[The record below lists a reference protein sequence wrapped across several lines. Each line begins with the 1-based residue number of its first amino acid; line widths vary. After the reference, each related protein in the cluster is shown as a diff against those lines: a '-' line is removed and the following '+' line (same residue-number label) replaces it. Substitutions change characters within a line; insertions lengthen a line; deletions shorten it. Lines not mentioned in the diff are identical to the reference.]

1 MGQVN
6 DIVLGFYA
14 LFLLDHNP
22 FFVSSGKETKDLCQV
37 SSAFVGQNK
46 KIWVDSGARWS
57 SRVWK
62 WF

>member
-1 MGQVN
+1 M
-6 DIVLGFYA
+6 LGFFTIS
-14 LFLLDHNP
+14 FLGHNP

-37 SSAFVGQNK
+37 SSVFVEQNK
-46 KIWVDSGARWS
+46 KLWVANGARCN